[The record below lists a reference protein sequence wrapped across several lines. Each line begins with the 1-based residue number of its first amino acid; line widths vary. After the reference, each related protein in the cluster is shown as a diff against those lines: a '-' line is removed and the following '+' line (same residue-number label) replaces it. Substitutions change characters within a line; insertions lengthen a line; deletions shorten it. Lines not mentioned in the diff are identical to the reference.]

1 MMIDSDK
8 LLAADTKFATQQRL
22 AVAHQLAALH
32 QARLALPAPDNAY
45 NQIAQWVVAPVLA
58 GFCNWIAAHAAQHPG
73 ALALGVMREGRLLAE
88 LTAPLLQ
95 TRPQTVW
102 LNRKLSML
110 AAFGAGDDEAMLNW
124 LVRTRFQPI
133 SLYQAWEE
141 LTNVLPPPHL
151 PDMPLDLT
159 SAQALLQDWQNDG
172 LMEMIRQRAA
182 ELGQRLLLHWHN
194 IVPTKATSPV
204 LLLDFASVGNIQ
216 RSLRTLLTAQGEP
229 DRLIG
234 LNFLMTAGARWA
246 KTKGCNLHGFLADD
260 GAPAWLA
267 DAYARSPELIEIFT
281 AAPEGSLLDYNA
293 AGVPVIGQS
302 FLFTEESAALTHMQA
317 QLPAAVA
324 HYRKILGAALTPD
337 LCRCLWGRL
346 LLTPLAE
353 EVLALGDWPL
363 DGGLDGTQQR
373 TVAPNLKTPEPWT
386 KSQTAWPA
394 GSRLRQTLMST
405 GKAS

>member
-1 MMIDSDK
+1 MMDGKK
-8 LLAADTKFATQQRL
+8 LLAAETQFATQQRL
-22 AVAHQLAALH
+22 PVTHHLTALQ
-32 QARLALPAPDNAY
+32 QARLTLPTADDAF
-45 NQIAQWVVAPVLA
+45 NQIALWVVAPTLA
-58 GFCNWIAAHAAQHPG
+58 GFCNWIAAQAAQRPG
-73 ALALGVMREGRLLAE
+73 AQALGVMREGRVLAE
-88 LTAPLLQ
+88 LSATLLQ

-110 AAFGAGDDEAMLNW
+110 AAFGAGDDEALLNW
-124 LVRTRFQPI
+124 LVRTRLQPI

-141 LTNVLPPPHL
+141 LTDVLPPPHL

-172 LMEMIRQRAA
+172 LMAMIRQRAS

-194 IVPTKATSPV
+194 IVPPKANVPV

-234 LNFLMTAGARWA
+234 LNFLTTAGARWA
-246 KTKGCNLHGFLADD
+246 KTKGCNLHGFLAND
-260 GAPAWLA
+260 GEPAWLA
-267 DAYARSPELIEIFT
+267 DAYTRSPELIEIFT

-293 AGVPVIGQS
+293 TGVPVIGQS
-302 FLFTEESAALTHMQA
+302 FLFAEESAALTHVQA

-346 LLTPLAE
+346 LLAPLAE
-353 EVLALGDWPL
+353 EVVALGDWPL
-363 DGGLDGTQQR
+363 DGGLDVTQQR
-373 TVAPNLKTPEPWT
+373 TVAPLLKTPEPWT

-394 GSRLRQTLMST
+394 GSRLRPTLRNVG
-405 GKAS
+405 GKA